1 MMLWT
6 VFGIVCLL
14 AAGSFFTIAAIE
26 VVALMKES
34 HR

>member
-6 VFGIVCLL
+6 VFGIVCIL
-14 AAGSFFTIAAIE
+14 AAGSFFTVAVAELI
-26 VVALMKES
+26 ALMKES